1 MTNVIALV
9 IGASAPDSVD
19 YSVFR
24 VVNGFAGRSAALDT
38 LMIGCAKY
46 LPVVFA
52 LALIALW
59 LSWRP
64 RNQWAALL
72 AGVSAFVALGF
83 GQLIGKV
90 VPRARPNAGH
100 TIHQLIPPSLDTSF
114 PSDHATLGFA
124 VAVMVW
130 RYNRRAGAALLVLAV
145 VLAFARVF
153 VGAHYSADVLGGA
166 VLGGATSV
174 VLGYL
179 SDNSSLRI
187 VFERIFQFL
196 RLWHLAAPA
205 SESETRRAART
216 EI

>member
-1 MTNVIALV
+1 MILAEALQ
-9 IGASAPDSVD
+9 DSVPYSLD
-19 YSVFR
+19 YSMFR
-24 VVNGFAGRSAALDT
+24 VVNGLSGRSPALDA
-38 LMIGCAKY
+38 LMVGSAKY

-72 AGVSAFVALGF
+72 AGISAFVALGF
-83 GQLIGKV
+83 GQLIGKAI
-90 VPRARPNAGH
+90 PRPRPYVGH

-130 RYNRRAGAALLVLAV
+130 RYNRRAGAALLGLAV

-153 VGAHYSADVLGGA
+153 VGAHYPADVLGGA
-166 VLGGATSV
+166 VLGGVTSV
-174 VLGYL
+174 GLGFL

-187 VFERIFQFL
+187 VLERVFQLL
-196 RLWHLAAPA
+196 RRWHLAAPA
-205 SESETRRAART
+205 MEPE
-216 EI
+216 